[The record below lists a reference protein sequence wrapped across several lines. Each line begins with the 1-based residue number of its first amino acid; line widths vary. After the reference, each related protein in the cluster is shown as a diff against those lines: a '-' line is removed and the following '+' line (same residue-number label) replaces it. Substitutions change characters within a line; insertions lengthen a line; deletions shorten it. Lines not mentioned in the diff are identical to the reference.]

1 MRLLTRS
8 LRPMNGNIIISDKNI
23 NEYDFN
29 DYRKHIISLSS
40 IPLILN
46 GTLRENIC
54 ANENF
59 SDEEIFSILNKCC
72 LMNVVDRLPQGIET
86 KLGLGETGLSQ
97 GEIQKIALARVLI
110 RKPNILILDEPLA
123 HIDVASVEDIQQVL
137 LQYNKETNSTII
149 IISHDARIEQ
159 IVDKVID
166 LKNNCV
172 NNN

>member
-1 MRLLTRS
+1 
-8 LRPMNGNIIISDKNI
+8 
-23 NEYDFN
+23 
-29 DYRKHIISLSS
+29 
-40 IPLILN
+40 
-46 GTLRENIC
+46 
-54 ANENF
+54 
-59 SDEEIFSILNKCC
+59 
-72 LMNVVDRLPQGIET
+72 MNVVDRLPQGIET